1 MHLPT
6 PILSLLI
13 LVLLLGHWTGGQ
25 SALSMD
31 NTCIAANLI
40 QISDELREAH
50 TELAIGVN
58 GKRKIKE
65 EQFFNRI

>member
-1 MHLPT
+1 
-6 PILSLLI
+6 
-13 LVLLLGHWTGGQ
+13 
-25 SALSMD
+25 MD